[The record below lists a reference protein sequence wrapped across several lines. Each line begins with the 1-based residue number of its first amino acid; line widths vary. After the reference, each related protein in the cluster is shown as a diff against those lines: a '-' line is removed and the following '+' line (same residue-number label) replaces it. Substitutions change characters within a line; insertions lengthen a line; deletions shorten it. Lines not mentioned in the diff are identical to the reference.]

1 MGVENKSNSWLQFQT
16 VEVGEPKDGLNL
28 QVSFIRVLI
37 IISQKDTILIRNGSG
52 QVNLLT
58 RLFQL
63 DTGRHIIP
71 KIDDLVMTWSLQLVM
86 HTCCFAIDHT
96 MHPEPTSPP
105 LWLGRLALITNYDWA
120 PHIQLLVLKIILNPK
135 PFKCFMKCCRKSGTF
150 SSFTICKISHL
161 DKYIYPLTEN

>member
-1 MGVENKSNSWLQFQT
+1 M
-16 VEVGEPKDGLNL
+16 
-28 QVSFIRVLI
+28 I
-37 IISQKDTILIRNGSG
+37 
-52 QVNLLT
+52 LLT
-58 RLFQL
+58 WLFQL
-63 DTGRHIIP
+63 DTRRHIIP

-120 PHIQLLVLKIILNPK
+120 PRIQLLVLKIILNPR
-135 PFKCFMKCCRKSGTF
+135 PFKWFMKCCRKGGTF

-161 DKYIYPLTEN
+161 DKYIYTHLLKIRFWVYLDKCKAYGWIFDIMKLYTCTSIIGPYDRIGIH

>member
-37 IISQKDTILIRNGSG
+37 IISQKDKFLIRNGSG

-71 KIDDLVMTWSLQLVM
+71 KIDDLVMT
-86 HTCCFAIDHT
+86 
-96 MHPEPTSPP
+96 
-105 LWLGRLALITNYDWA
+105 
-120 PHIQLLVLKIILNPK
+120 
-135 PFKCFMKCCRKSGTF
+135 
-150 SSFTICKISHL
+150 
-161 DKYIYPLTEN
+161 